1 VGEGGGPTI
10 EEVAEVPGMTTTG
23 TDTGEPEAESPQR
36 GPEGAA
42 AGAGGGRGWQEGH
55 EIKENDHIVIQETL
69 TEPNLVLKEQLAQL
83 QDDNMKLTIDLQLE
97 QHVKKKLA
105 KKLRQLQKNLDE
117 LKAFIELKGQEAA
130 CLQEQ

>member
-1 VGEGGGPTI
+1 VKHPRSSPDKGHTGRTEELCGRAITPKTPNWANRGRTVGEGGGPTI

-69 TEPNLVLKEQLAQL
+69 TEPNLVLKE
-83 QDDNMKLTIDLQLE
+83 
-97 QHVKKKLA
+97 H
-105 KKLRQLQKNLDE
+105 
-117 LKAFIELKGQEAA
+117 EADH
-130 CLQEQ
+130 